1 MTPFKKT
8 LLFIH
13 RWLGFTSGL
22 VVVIVSI
29 TGCLFVFQ
37 DEIQDAIHSYRK
49 VEVQNKPYILP
60 SRLKQIAQQ
69 QYPTGKPDF
78 IAYYG
83 EDRPAAVYTDLPK
96 DGERV
101 VYINPYTGRALA
113 TENPQRNF
121 FIVVEYIHLYLLLPP
136 AVGGQIV
143 GWSVVIFVVMMITG
157 IILWWPKRKSDRKR
171 SFTIKWGGRWRR
183 VNYDLHNVLGFYAAS
198 IAIILAISGLA
209 IAFQPVSD
217 GIKFTA
223 NLGKTYTKEA
233 AIPVSDSLH
242 KPTTPVNAWDK
253 AFLYVKAKSP
263 QAQMFTLYSD
273 DAKAAN
279 TIYLNAYY
287 QSMHYYKSD
296 LYEFDQ
302 FSGTPLKT
310 VVHKDKSAG
319 LKMNNM
325 NYDIHVGQILGLTG
339 KIIAFLASL
348 ICASLPITG
357 FIIWLG
363 KRNKKGKKS
372 PNQLSPGR
380 VGFKRQS
387 KVSPTGGDL
396 EGAANN
402 Y

>member
-1 MTPFKKT
+1 MTPFKKN

-13 RWLGFTSGL
+13 RWLGFISGL

-37 DEIQDAIHSYRK
+37 DEIQDAIHSHRK
-49 VEVQNKPYILP
+49 VAVQNKPYILP
-60 SRLKQIAQQ
+60 SQLKQIALK

-96 DGERV
+96 DGGERV
-101 VYINPYTGRALA
+101 VYINPYTGRVLA
-113 TENPQRNF
+113 SENPQRNF
-121 FIVVEYIHLYLLLPP
+121 FVVVEYIHLYLLLPP
-136 AVGGQIV
+136 AVGSQIV

-183 VNYDLHNVLGFYAAS
+183 VNYDLHNVLGFYASSVAF
-198 IAIILAISGLA
+198 ILAITGLA
-209 IAFQPVSD
+209 IAFTPVSN
-217 GIKFTA
+217 GIKYTA
-223 NLGKTYTKEA
+223 NLGKTYAEEA
-233 AIPVSDSLH
+233 AIPKSDSLH
-242 KPTTPVNAWDK
+242 KPAIVVDAWDK
-253 AFLYVKAKSP
+253 GVLYAQSKSP
-263 QAQMFTLYSD
+263 QAHMFFVYGEKD
-273 DAKAAN
+273 KAAN
-279 TIYLNAYY
+279 TVTVGAYY

-302 FSGTPLKT
+302 FSGKLLKT

-339 KIIAFLASL
+339 KIIAFFASL
-348 ICASLPITG
+348 ICASLPVTG
-357 FIIWLG
+357 FIIWWG
-363 KRNKKGKKS
+363 KRNKKGKKVKEVVHH
-372 PNQLSPGR
+372 R
-380 VGFKRQS
+380 TAHKRQLAV
-387 KVSPTGGDL
+387 KR
-396 EGAANN
+396 
-402 Y
+402 